1 MSAIPFD
8 TSASAAASA
17 PRWRW
22 LPAPG
27 TWKYHALLLALG
39 ILVLGPLGGLTA
51 SYMNFSI
58 GFFVGGQVLAGLLGS
73 TVTYGYGV
81 EGKHGANYI
90 QTAAASV
97 AGMSAMGVL
106 IQAMVWL
113 GLPQPPMWQLVL
125 YLLTIGMFGA
135 GVGMLYTPILIDRMK
150 LVFPSGLAVANILRA
165 LTDPVLLRRSVAL
178 LGGGVATGLV
188 GGIASAKIALLGV
201 IELST
206 STFGAGM
213 VVGARIG
220 LAAVTGGL
228 IGIVLKPYFVSIGWL
243 QPGDPPRKIMFLIAL
258 GWIMGAAIVDMTLIM
273 GRAIKRWR
281 ETTVAP
287 RTAHGDD
294 VAVHGWRRVHTV
306 RLVIWSICWGAAVVA
321 VGHLVLHQP
330 VLYLVVAL
338 FLVCIFALVNGI
350 SLGISD
356 SNPISSAFV
365 VSIVIMAAIGL
376 KDPTVG
382 LMAGTVLLVST
393 SVACD
398 MQQDRSTGARLG
410 TDRVMQFRYQA
421 AGIFVGA
428 LLAVGFARLFM
439 AAYPVLLLDQTAMTE
454 GQQPA
459 QWNAAMTFK
468 FVGILKSLTDDKPY
482 QRTAIW
488 IGVATGLMVELVR
501 KIAFASDRWQRYKK
515 TRAGG
520 AVDFVLDSTVLSS
533 PYALAFG
540 GFVNFATSLWLG
552 AGGVV
557 ANLID
562 AHAARKKTRGAP
574 GDDGEL
580 PSDMTSTSL
589 FGGGLIAGDAL
600 AALGLG
606 LIALGALVVG

>member
-1 MSAIPFD
+1 MSAIPMPP
-8 TSASAAASA
+8 AEHPHAAAA
-17 PRWRW
+17 PRWHW
-22 LPAPG
+22 LPAPN

-39 ILVLGPLGGLTA
+39 IFVLGPLGGLTA

-73 TVTYGYGV
+73 TVTYGYGAD
-81 EGKHGANYI
+81 GKHGANFI

-113 GLPQPPMWQLVL
+113 GLPQPPMWQLVVYML
-125 YLLTIGMFGA
+125 AIGMFGA
-135 GVGMLYTPILIDRMK
+135 GIGMLYTPILVDRMK
-150 LVFPSGLAVANILRA
+150 LTFPSGLAVANILRA

-178 LGGGVATGLV
+178 LGSGVASGLV
-188 GGIASAKIALLGV
+188 GGVAAAKVAVLGA

-220 LAAVTGGL
+220 LAAVTGGV
-228 IGIVLKPYFVSIGWL
+228 IGILLKPHLVAIGWL
-243 QPGDPPRKIMFLIAL
+243 GANDPPRKIMFLIAL
-258 GWIMGAAIVDMTLIM
+258 GTIMGAAIVDLTLIFW
-273 GRAIKRWR
+273 RAAQRWR
-281 ETTVAP
+281 EAAASGAAP
-287 RTAHGDD
+287 AD
-294 VAVHGWRRVHTV
+294 VEVHGWRRVHTV
-306 RLVIWSICWGAAVVA
+306 RLVVWAICWACAIVA
-321 VGHLVLHQP
+321 IGHFVLRQP
-330 VLYLVVAL
+330 VLYLCVAIV
-338 FLVCIFALVNGI
+338 LVCVFALVNGI

-376 KDPTVG
+376 GDPIVG

-410 TDRVMQFRYQA
+410 TNRVMQFRYQA
-421 AGIFVGA
+421 AGILVGA
-428 LLAVGFARLFM
+428 LLAVAFAKLFM
-439 AAYPVLLLDQTAMTE
+439 AAYPVLQLDQTAMSE
-454 GQQPA
+454 SQQPA

-488 IGVATGLMVELVR
+488 VGLAAGLAIELVR
-501 KIAFASDRWQRYKK
+501 KAVFTSERWRRYKQ

-520 AVDFVLDSTVLSS
+520 AVDFVLDSTLLSS
-533 PYALAFG
+533 PYALSFG
-540 GFVNFATSLWLG
+540 GFVNLATSLWLG
-552 AGGVV
+552 AGGVF
-557 ANLID
+557 ASLIE
-562 AHAARKKTRGAP
+562 ARAARRKRRDAP

-580 PSDMTSTSL
+580 PSDMTATSL

-606 LIALGALVVG
+606 LVALAGLVVG

>member
-1 MSAIPFD
+1 MSAIPFE
-8 TSASAAASA
+8 TTPTAASA

-27 TWKYHALLLALG
+27 SWKYHALLLALG
-39 ILVLGPLGGLTA
+39 IFVLGPLGGLTA

-113 GLPQPPMWQLVL
+113 GLPQPPMWQLVV
-125 YLLTIGMFGA
+125 YMLTIGMFGA
-135 GVGMLYTPILIDRMK
+135 GIGMLYTPILVDRMK

-165 LTDPVLLRRSVAL
+165 LTDPVLLKRSVSL

-188 GGIASAKIALLGV
+188 GGIAATKIGILGA

-228 IGIVLKPYFVSIGWL
+228 IGILLKPHFISIGWL

-258 GWIMGAAIVDMTLIM
+258 GWIMGAAIIDMTLIF
-273 GRAIKRWR
+273 GRAVRRWR
-281 ETTVAP
+281 ETAGAP
-287 RTAHGDD
+287 AANGED
-294 VAVHGWRRVHTV
+294 VAVQGWRRVHTV
-306 RLVIWSICWGAAVVA
+306 RLVFWSIGWGAAIVA

-330 VLYLVVAL
+330 VLYLLVAL
-338 FLVCIFALVNGI
+338 VLVCVFALVNGI

-365 VSIVIMAAIGL
+365 VSIVILAAIGL
-376 KDPTVG
+376 KDPAVG

-410 TDRVMQFRYQA
+410 TNRVMQFRYQA

-439 AAYPVLLLDQTAMTE
+439 AAYPVLLLDQTAMSE

-488 IGVATGLMVELVR
+488 IGVGTGLLIELVR
-501 KIAFASDRWQRYKK
+501 KSVFASERWQAYRK
-515 TRAGG
+515 TRTGG

-533 PYALAFG
+533 PYAMSFG
-540 GFVNFATSLWLG
+540 GFVNLATSLWLG
-552 AGGVV
+552 AGSVV
-557 ANLID
+557 ASLID
-562 AHAARKKTRGAP
+562 ARTARRKKRDAP
-574 GDDGEL
+574 GDAGAL
-580 PSDMTSTSL
+580 PSDMTATSL

-606 LIALGALVVG
+606 LVALGALVVG

>member
-1 MSAIPFD
+1 MSAIPMPAVA
-8 TSASAAASA
+8 TPHPVA

-39 ILVLGPLGGLTA
+39 IFVLGPLGGLTA
-51 SYMNFSI
+51 AYMNFSI

-73 TVTYGYGV
+73 TVTFGYGAD
-81 EGKHGANYI
+81 GKHGANYI

-113 GLPQPPMWQLVL
+113 GLPQPPMWQLVV

-135 GVGMLYTPILIDRMK
+135 GIGMLYTPILVDRMK
-150 LVFPSGLAVANILRA
+150 LMFPSGLAVANILRA
-165 LTDPVLLRRSVAL
+165 LTDPVLLRRSVAM
-178 LGGGVATGLV
+178 LGGGVAGGLV
-188 GGIASAKIALLGV
+188 GGIAAAKIAILGT

-220 LAAVTGGL
+220 LAAVTGGV
-228 IGIVLKPYFVSIGWL
+228 IGIVLKPYFISIGWL
-243 QPGDPPRKIMFLIAL
+243 HAGDPPRKIMFLIAL
-258 GWIMGAAIVDMTLIM
+258 GWIMGAAIVDMTMIF
-273 GRAIKRWR
+273 GRALRRWR
-281 ETTVAP
+281 ETAAAP
-287 RTAHGDD
+287 RA
-294 VAVHGWRRVHTV
+294 AAEPEVHGWRRVHTM
-306 RLVIWSICWGAAVVA
+306 RLAVWSICWGLGIVA
-321 VGHLVLHQP
+321 VGHFVLGQP

-338 FLVCIFALVNGI
+338 VLCCVFALVNGI

-365 VSIVIMAAIGL
+365 VSIVILAAIGL
-376 KDPTVG
+376 KDPIVG

-410 TDRVMQFRYQA
+410 TNRVIQFRYQA

-488 IGVATGLMVELVR
+488 IGVGTGLLIELVR
-501 KIAFASDRWQRYKK
+501 KLVMARERWQRYRK
-515 TRAGG
+515 TRTGSV
-520 AVDFVLDSTVLSS
+520 VDFVLDSTVLSS
-533 PYALAFG
+533 PYAMSFG
-540 GFVNFATSLWLG
+540 GFVNLATSLWLG
-552 AGGVV
+552 AGSVV
-557 ANLID
+557 ASLID
-562 AHAARKKTRGAP
+562 ARAARRRKREAT
-574 GDDGEL
+574 GDAGEL
-580 PSDMTSTSL
+580 PSDMTATSL
-589 FGGGLIAGDAL
+589 VGGGLIAGDAL

-606 LIALGALVVG
+606 LVALGSLVAG

>member
-1 MSAIPFD
+1 MSAIPLH
-8 TSASAAASA
+8 AGAGVM
-17 PRWRW
+17 PERRWRW
-22 LPAPG
+22 LPAPN

-39 ILVLGPLGGLTA
+39 IFVLGPLGGLTA
-51 SYMNFSI
+51 AYMNFSI

-97 AGMSAMGVL
+97 AGMSGLGVL
-106 IQAMVWL
+106 VQAMVWL

-125 YLLTIGMFGA
+125 YMLTIGMFGA
-135 GVGMLYTPILIDRMK
+135 GIGMLYTPILVDRMK
-150 LVFPSGLAVANILRA
+150 LTFPSGLAVANILRA

-178 LGGGVATGLV
+178 LGGGVTTGIV
-188 GGIASAKIALLGV
+188 GGIAAAKVAILGT

-220 LAAVTGGL
+220 LASVTGGI
-228 IGIVLKPYFVSIGWL
+228 IGIALKPYFVSIGWL
-243 QPGDPPRKIMFLIAL
+243 QAGDPPRKIMFLIAL
-258 GWIMGAAIVDMTLIM
+258 GWIMGAAIVDMTLIF
-273 GRAIKRWR
+273 GRALRRWR
-281 ETTVAP
+281 ETDADPRERVVAEP
-287 RTAHGDD
+287 E
-294 VAVHGWRRVHTV
+294 VQGWRRVHTL
-306 RLVIWSICWGAAVVA
+306 RLVVWSICWGAAIVA
-321 VGHLVLHQP
+321 VGHFVLGQP
-330 VLYLVVAL
+330 VLYLLVAL
-338 FLVCIFALVNGI
+338 VLVCLFALVNGI

-365 VSIVIMAAIGL
+365 VSIVILAAIGL
-376 KDPTVG
+376 KDPAVG

-410 TDRVMQFRYQA
+410 TNRVMQFRYQV

-428 LLAVGFARLFM
+428 LLAVAFARLFM
-439 AAYPVLLLDQTAMTE
+439 AAYPVLRLDQTAMTE

-488 IGVATGLMVELVR
+488 IGIGTGLLIELVR
-501 KIAFASDRWQRYKK
+501 KFWFTSEGWLRYKK
-515 TRAGG
+515 TRAGR
-520 AVDFVLDSTVLSS
+520 AVDFALDSTVLSS
-533 PYALAFG
+533 PYAMSFG
-540 GFVNFATSLWLG
+540 GFVNLATSLWLG
-552 AGGVV
+552 AGGVF
-557 ANLID
+557 ASLID
-562 AHAARKKTRGAP
+562 ARAARQKLRNAP

-580 PSDMTSTSL
+580 PSDMTGTSL

-606 LIALGALVVG
+606 LIALAGLVV